1 MNKKQHGG
9 PGRGQGRHKEP
20 GFRKDAAL
28 RFLSDNELRQYF
40 DNTTPRQRVEI
51 VLEWLLASRLTK
63 RAADAAIACPQCEFV
78 HNESYCPN
86 CNFGYS

>member
-63 RAADAAIACPQCEFV
+63 RAADARPLGTHKEREWI
-78 HNESYCPN
+78 
-86 CNFGYS
+86 